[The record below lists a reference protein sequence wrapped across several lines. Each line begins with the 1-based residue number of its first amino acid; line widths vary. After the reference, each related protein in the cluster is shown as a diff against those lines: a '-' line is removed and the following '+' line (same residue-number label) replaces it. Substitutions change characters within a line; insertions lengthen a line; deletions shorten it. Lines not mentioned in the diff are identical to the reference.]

1 MADIEA
7 PDADVI
13 EQTQDVTN
21 DPPRPDTVDVPIDVN
36 EADALEQAVP
46 FVLDED
52 RD

>member
-7 PDADVI
+7 PEADVV
-13 EQTQDVTN
+13 EQEQVVTN
-21 DPPRPDTVDVPIDVN
+21 EPPRPQHVSVPLDVN